1 MEKCK
6 ARIDSIYNGS
16 AVDGKGLRCVVF
28 FTGCN
33 MRCGFCH
40 NPETWTEKGKEVD
53 LEEVVAKILRYK
65 SYIKN
70 GGVTLSGGEPFLQAE
85 FCKLLTKALRK
96 ENISV
101 IIETNGLIA
110 DRELISLCDGIRLDI
125 KNQEKPIDGK
135 VFAFLDICER
145 LKKTVTMT
153 NVLVPAL
160 NDGEDKLLDLKD
172 LKDKYSCIKD
182 VKFLAFRKL
191 CESKYQRL
199 NMPFPYEKYEEGT
212 RADIDRATAFISAP
226 QTK

>member
-40 NPETWTEKGKEVD
+40 NPETWTEKGREVTLD
-53 LEEVVAKILRYK
+53 EVVSKIKRYK

-85 FCKLLTKALRK
+85 FCKQLIQELHL

-101 IIETNGLIA
+101 IIETNGLIC
-110 DRELISLCDGIRLDI
+110 DNDLIKLCDGVRLDV
-125 KNQEKPIDGK
+125 KNQEREVDKR
-135 VFAFLDICER
+135 VFGFLDACQNFD
-145 LKKTVTMT
+145 KYVTMT
-153 NVLVPAL
+153 NVLVPSL
-160 NDGEDKLLDLKD
+160 NDTTEKLDSLKK
-172 LKDKYSCIKD
+172 LKNSYSCIKE

-191 CESKYQRL
+191 CESKYERL
-199 NMPFPYEKYEEGT
+199 NMPFPYEKYEEGSK
-212 RADIDRATAFISAP
+212 ADLEKAYAYMNL
-226 QTK
+226 